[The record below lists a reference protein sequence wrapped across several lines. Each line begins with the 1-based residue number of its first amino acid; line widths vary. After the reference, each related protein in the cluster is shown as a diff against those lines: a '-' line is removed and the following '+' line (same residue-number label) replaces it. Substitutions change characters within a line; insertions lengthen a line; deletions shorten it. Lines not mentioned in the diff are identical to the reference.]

1 VALVTGGALQI
12 GSTIG
17 DHQIVK
23 KLGEGAMGAVYEGRH
38 QLIGKR
44 VAIKVL
50 KGTGEDGRVAA
61 MRLLEEA
68 RAVNAID
75 HKGII
80 DIFDAGVLPDGRP
93 YLMMELLVGRT
104 LHDEVKRSKAGLPL
118 RLVFHV
124 LRGVLDAL
132 VAAHRAGVIHRDL
145 KASNVFLVD
154 QPEGLPLVKLVD
166 FGVARREGRQEAL
179 TMPSMTVGSMGFMA
193 PEHIAG
199 RPVPQ
204 SDLYACGC
212 LAWLM
217 LTGKPVF
224 PYGNLPT
231 LIKQHLEEL
240 PPGVGTVRVETP
252 PELEAFVAWLL
263 EKRADDRPHSAE
275 VALTV
280 LKEAEQSGDA
290 LRTVPGGP
298 SFIELARK
306 YDERVRSQAGV
317 KAVAPAATLEPVAAD
332 ASPQRSA
339 PSRAPVAPEGVD
351 RRSSPSR
358 APGVGEA
365 PSGVAQRSSTA
376 RPPQAHESGGQRPS
390 SRADVA
396 GQRPSRPPAAAEPA
410 PPRSN
415 APRQPPA
422 ADDARPPGPPVDPD
436 RATRA
441 YPRSQ
446 TDRPATSRAAL
457 AAAGPVPKAE
467 PPSVA
472 KQPRVLTAARRVSE
486 PKAAPLRREHL
497 DEDTIPPEPG
507 APAEPVDFHDM
518 GTVLDPRRRR

>member
-1 VALVTGGALQI
+1 MGGELLQV
-12 GSTIG
+12 GAMVG

-61 MRLLEEA
+61 KRLLEEA
-68 RAVNAID
+68 RAVNAVD
-75 HKGII
+75 HKGIV
-80 DIFDAGVLPDGRP
+80 DIFDAGLLPDGRP
-93 YLMMELLVGRT
+93 YLVMELLIGRS
-104 LHDEVKRSKAGLPL
+104 LHDEVKRSKVGLPL

-132 VAAHRAGVIHRDL
+132 VSAHRAGVIHRDL
-145 KASNVFLVD
+145 KASNVFLVE

-166 FGVARREGRQEAL
+166 FGVARREGRSEVL

-199 RPVPQ
+199 RPVTQ

-231 LIKQHLEEL
+231 LIQQHMEVM

-263 EKRADDRPHSAE
+263 EKRVEDRPHSAD

-298 SFIELARK
+298 TFIELARK
-306 YDERVRSQAGV
+306 YDERVRSQSGV
-317 KAVAPAATLEPVAAD
+317 KAVAPAEPPKGPAH
-332 ASPQRSA
+332 
-339 PSRAPVAPEGVD
+339 
-351 RRSSPSR
+351 RSSPSR
-358 APGVGEA
+358 PPASPNQETRVKPRSHVDRQRVEA
-365 PSGVAQRSSTA
+365 PA
-376 RPPQAHESGGQRPS
+376 R
-390 SRADVA
+390 
-396 GQRPSRPPAAAEPA
+396 
-410 PPRSN
+410 
-415 APRQPPA
+415 
-422 ADDARPPGPPVDPD
+422 
-436 RATRA
+436 
-441 YPRSQ
+441 
-446 TDRPATSRAAL
+446 
-457 AAAGPVPKAE
+457 AE
-467 PPSVA
+467 PPSA
-472 KQPRVLTAARRVSE
+472 KQPRVLTAARRTLE
-486 PKAAPLRREHL
+486 PKLEVRPLD
-497 DEDTIPPEPG
+497 DEDTIPPYAKPEEPK
-507 APAEPVDFHDM
+507 DFHDA
-518 GTVLDPRRRR
+518 GTVIDPNRRGR